1 MTNRCKTFINSCS
14 ITCGCCT
21 FHILS
26 FLKNWVHYC
35 FTHSTTRVPHYT
47 YFCCQPR
54 EKRQSPSQIRRD
66 TRDMLQEISH
76 KSVPVSCKLVPEDK
90 QKCNTLQT
98 GLNCLNILN
107 SHLLTVL
114 TLLFNYVMLVVQVPQ
129 RTIFILIPV
138 PKVRV

>member
-1 MTNRCKTFINSCS
+1 
-14 ITCGCCT
+14 
-21 FHILS
+21 
-26 FLKNWVHYC
+26 
-35 FTHSTTRVPHYT
+35 
-47 YFCCQPR
+47 
-54 EKRQSPSQIRRD
+54 
-66 TRDMLQEISH
+66 MLQEISH

-90 QKCNTLQT
+90 HKCNTLQT